1 MTPSGSTSQE
11 DSHQDKLIALLL
23 NVGPSWTETARE
35 LLRQS
40 LQEQYPDLHIDP
52 DHTLLGTPTWEFI
65 DAQIVA
71 GPTHYHPLSTLLARQ
86 SVTREPTLCIEG
98 EHFLTQAPVI
108 EPAIHLPVRIV
119 EIANTI
125 NILAKVIPRA
135 YEEQLVSFWNQST
148 GSGRRWHTLSS
159 TLRDIWNVQ
168 HVDGWTEEDCALA
181 RSLFHTPD
189 RAVRQVND
197 RFQSRAYLVD
207 VDLVRGTKTQHT
219 DLVFN
224 AVLVGKSEG
233 QTRILSYSI
242 DSGYEKFASMEQ
254 LGASLSVQLTDV
266 EAYDRL
272 QWRLY
277 EPDDNYF
284 DHLALRL
291 IALQLEGTRS
301 VTATHGTPA
310 SPISAPPDVVA
321 LTQSKEPGL
330 DWYQTALP
338 DWLVSASVTDQTRYS
353 RHLKDLAALH
363 SLNAGKTYQ
372 DDIPA
377 IEQYALE
384 RLKAEIKKD
393 HPEAQHLA
401 LDKVSVQVKSL
412 VVWGLFTVPG
422 QIETTTFSLTEL
434 ALQNLIALP
443 IGDKSLHMA
452 ARQSIPAWLTVAYVE
467 TLISRIDIGTTYPAL
482 IRSKLTDD
490 PVESTI
496 RKALYSQHL
505 RVQLAMLALQ
515 HSIRREAGIDERGYR
530 YVAAVMQPES
540 SDRNVDGQAIVIRR
554 LSFNPQRRTTNGHDV
569 VSNMYVIGPQR
580 AEAGP
585 CLLYRPLFEP
595 VLMQFPSPANLLY
608 AITQSATLRDSV
620 VAWLP
625 DAVRD
630 DYSHYVFPGTLPSPW
645 AVADALVEPD
655 KLWTYSGPMSLGE
668 DVLNGDLFTTLFD
681 SNARALVELA
691 DRQSVSNAESR
702 WATLKKAGWLI
713 FNAALPFMGRI
724 ANTGAWIWQIVDDLQ
739 AFVDAQAHDDPS
751 TRWSALTDVL
761 LNLGMALALHAAQRS
776 RPAAEPV
783 KIEKPA
789 PAIPPGPAETTL
801 SFTIEQL
808 PEVQSNA
815 PPPGHTVPLNT
826 TGAIKRTAA
835 SLAAALDSYKID
847 KPTGLQKPITEPGAY
862 QHLYLH
868 KWRYYA
874 QVGNQWFEVTLQ
886 DDNTVVV
893 SDPRQAAA
901 TGLPLIHNAKG
912 EWFVDPRISLS
923 KGGIDQEKRLAKDQA
938 KRKSDALREQLA
950 TFENTKKDA
959 QRELQQTRQAMT
971 EAAGTSAQ
979 AKRQA
984 YLEKLDSQSSS
995 YEQAR
1000 QKLLTLNL
1008 FTPVT
1013 EFHKKALGYLK
1024 AQLELNEAGIT
1035 EEQATFAP
1043 KLKTVLDQLETRA
1056 EPPQASQIEDFRQLT
1071 EMNQRMIERL
1081 DFVQSRF
1088 AELRSLAREG
1098 MELIRSSKERLPGYS
1113 SDDLKALQVT
1123 MARYLCLTPQSLTS
1137 EPEAWTVL
1145 GETVD
1150 YADIAVQTLRDTLQE
1165 RSEARLDER
1174 IEALGSLVE
1183 QFKFIDERL
1192 EDFAQ
1197 EFSGQVLAEPLAG
1210 LREQLQGF
1218 ATRATAQLA
1227 PLHVDQE
1234 RRRIR
1239 PTPPPSPPRPVRKF
1253 IRTRFNGMLAGVPRV
1268 TSIGLETDLV
1278 DIRSPLTGQ
1287 VIATFHEKTP
1297 GMWVQHVEPQTSQPS
1312 RPAVTVDTSLS
1323 RGQTLLDELP
1333 AFRARVTA
1341 QANESSRTPIGIE
1354 YMLHQHARLLEQAVQ
1369 DIDEALTH
1377 LNVTESTEHPAVAM
1391 RKKLEDAAK
1400 ELYQHAN
1407 TLMQAMIKQ
1416 QPPTI
1421 AGVEWLR
1428 KYNLIT
1434 IKRTA
1439 KRRRLKSSTTDYL
1452 DEYALTDQAT
1462 DIVLW
1467 YAHFHYS
1474 SAEAYADRFLQ
1485 ARLKTPTERAQG
1497 AVADDLNRLGAEQRI
1512 AFYRSTIN
1520 LTQARQLFF
1529 PRKPE

>member
-1 MTPSGSTSQE
+1 MTTSGSTSRE

-23 NVGPSWTETARE
+23 NVAPSWTETASE

-52 DHTLLGTPTWEFI
+52 DHTLLGTPTWELI
-65 DAQIVA
+65 DDQIVA
-71 GPTHYHPLSTLLARQ
+71 GQTRYQPLSTLLARQ
-86 SVTREPTLCIEG
+86 SITWIPTLCIEG
-98 EHFLTQAPVI
+98 EHFLTQAPVM
-108 EPAIHLPVRIV
+108 EPAVHLPVRIV

-135 YEEQLVSFWNQST
+135 YEEQLVRFWNQSN
-148 GSGRRWHTLSS
+148 GNGPLWHTLSS
-159 TLRDIWNVQ
+159 TLRDIWNVR

-181 RSLFHTPD
+181 RSLFHAPD

-197 RFQSRAYLVD
+197 RFQSRAYLID
-207 VDLVRGTKTQHT
+207 VNLVRGTKTQHT

-224 AVLVGKSEG
+224 AVLVGKSQE
-233 QTRILSYSI
+233 QTRILSYSM
-242 DSGYEKFASMEQ
+242 DSGYEKFSSMEQ
-254 LGASLSVQLTDV
+254 LGASLSVQLAGV
-266 EAYDRL
+266 QAYDRL

-284 DHLALRL
+284 DHLAFKL
-291 IALQLEGTRS
+291 IALQLEGTRQ
-301 VTATHGTPA
+301 VTAAHDA
-310 SPISAPPDVVA
+310 STASISAPPDNVE
-321 LTQSKEPGL
+321 LSQIKGPDL
-330 DWYQTALP
+330 DWYQTTLP
-338 DWLVSASVTDQTRYS
+338 DWLLSASITDQTRYS

-363 SLNAGKTYQ
+363 SLDAGKTYQ

-401 LDKVSVQVKSL
+401 LDKVSVQVTSL

-434 ALQNLIALP
+434 ALQNLIAVP
-443 IGDKSLHMA
+443 IGNKSLHMA
-452 ARQSIPAWLTVAYVE
+452 AGQSIPAWLTVAYVE

-482 IRSKLTDD
+482 IRSKLVDD
-490 PVESTI
+490 PVESVR
-496 RKALYSQHL
+496 RKVLYSRHL
-505 RVQLAMLALQ
+505 RVQLPMLALQ
-515 HSIRREAGIDERGYR
+515 HKINREAGIDERGYR
-530 YVAAVMQPES
+530 YVNAVMQSDS
-540 SDRNVDGQAIVIRR
+540 SDRNVDGQAIVMRR
-554 LSFNPQRRTTNGHDV
+554 LSFNPQRRTTNAHDV

-625 DAVRD
+625 DSARD

-668 DVLNGDLFTTLFD
+668 DVLNGNLFTTLFD
-681 SNARALVELA
+681 SNAGALVELA

-713 FNAALPFMGRI
+713 FNAALPFMGR
-724 ANTGAWIWQIVDDLQ
+724 AASTGAWIWQIVDDLQ
-739 AFVDAQAHDDPS
+739 AFVDAQERDDQPAK
-751 TRWSALTDVL
+751 WSALTDVL
-761 LNLGMALALHAAQRS
+761 LNLGLALALHAAQRS
-776 RPAAEPV
+776 RPAAEPGT
-783 KIEKPA
+783 IEKQTLSNR
-789 PAIPPGPAETTL
+789 PGPAETTL

-808 PEVQSNA
+808 PEVESGA
-815 PPPGHTVPLNT
+815 PPPGHAERLNT
-826 TGAIKRTAA
+826 TGAIKRTPA
-835 SLAAALDSYKID
+835 SLAAALDSYTID
-847 KPTGLQKPITEPGAY
+847 KPTGLQSPITEPGAY

-868 KWRYYA
+868 KWFYYA
-874 QVGNQWFEVTLQ
+874 QVGNRWFKVTLQ
-886 DDNTVVV
+886 DDNTVVIV
-893 SDPRQAAA
+893 DPRQAAP

-923 KGGIDQEKRLAKDQA
+923 KGGIEQEKRLAKDQA

-984 YLEKLDSQSSS
+984 YLNKLDSQSSS

-1000 QKLLTLNL
+1000 QKLLALNI
-1008 FTPVT
+1008 FTPVAD
-1013 EFHKKALGYLK
+1013 FHKKTLGYLK
-1024 AQLELNEAGIT
+1024 AQLELNEAGMR
-1035 EEQATFAP
+1035 EEQVAFAP
-1043 KLKTVLDQLETRA
+1043 RLQTVLDQLESHA
-1056 EPPQASQIEDFRQLT
+1056 KSPQASHIEDFRQLA

-1088 AELRSLAREG
+1088 AELRSLACEG
-1098 MELIRSSKERLPGYS
+1098 MNLIRSSKEQLPRYTG
-1113 SDDLKALQVT
+1113 DDLKALQVT
-1123 MARYLCLTPQSLTS
+1123 MARNLCLTSQSLTTK
-1137 EPEAWTVL
+1137 PDAWTAL
-1145 GETVD
+1145 GETID

-1210 LREQLQGF
+1210 LREHLRSF

-1278 DIRSPLTGQ
+1278 DIRSPLTGHI
-1287 VIATFHEKTP
+1287 IATFHEKTP
-1297 GMWVQHVEPQTSQPS
+1297 GAWVQHVEPQTSLPS

-1323 RGQTLLDELP
+1323 RGQTLLHELP

-1377 LNVTESTEHPAVAM
+1377 LNVTESTEHPAAAM

-1407 TLMQAMIKQ
+1407 ALMQTMIKQ

-1428 KYNLIT
+1428 KHNLIT

-1439 KRRRLKSSTTDYL
+1439 KRRRLKSSTKDYL
-1452 DEYALTDQAT
+1452 DEYALTDRAT
-1462 DIVLW
+1462 DTVLW

-1474 SAEAYADRFLQ
+1474 SAQAYADRFLQ
-1485 ARLKTPTERAQG
+1485 ARLKTPTEREQG
-1497 AVADDLNRLGAEQRI
+1497 AVADDVNRLGAEQRI

-1520 LTQARQLFF
+1520 LTQAKKLFF
-1529 PRKPE
+1529 PKKPE

>member
-1 MTPSGSTSQE
+1 MTTSGSTSQE
-11 DSHQDKLIALLL
+11 DSYQDKLIALLL
-23 NVGPSWTETARE
+23 NVAPSWTETARE
-35 LLRQS
+35 PLRQS

-52 DHTLLGTPTWEFI
+52 DHTLLGTPTWELI
-65 DAQIVA
+65 DDQIVA
-71 GPTHYHPLSTLLARQ
+71 GPTHYQPLSSLLARQ
-86 SVTREPTLCIEG
+86 SMTREPTLCIEG

-108 EPAIHLPVRIV
+108 EPAVHLPVRIV
-119 EIANTI
+119 EIANTF
-125 NILAKVIPRA
+125 NILTKVMPRA
-135 YEEQLVSFWNQST
+135 YEEQLVSYWNQSN
-148 GSGRRWHTLSS
+148 GSGPRWHTLSS
-159 TLRDIWNVQ
+159 TLQDIWNVQ

-181 RSLFHTPD
+181 RSLFHTQD

-197 RFQSRAYLVD
+197 RFQSRAYLID
-207 VDLVRGTKTQHT
+207 VDLVRGTKTQRT
-219 DLVFN
+219 NLVFN

-233 QTRILSYSI
+233 QTRILSYSM

-254 LGASLSVQLTDV
+254 LGASLSVQLTDI

-284 DHLALRL
+284 DHLAFRL
-291 IALQLEGTRS
+291 IALQLEGTRN

-310 SPISAPPDVVA
+310 SPIGVSPDVVE
-321 LTQSKEPGL
+321 LTQSKGPDL

-338 DWLVSASVTDQTRYS
+338 DWLVNASLTDQTRYS

-372 DDIPA
+372 DDIPS

-384 RLKAEIKKD
+384 LLKAEIKKD

-401 LDKVSVQVKSL
+401 LDKVSIQVKSL
-412 VVWGLFTVPG
+412 VVWGLFIVPG
-422 QIETTTFSLTEL
+422 QMETTTFSLTEL

-443 IGDKSLHMA
+443 IGNKSLHMA
-452 ARQSIPAWLTVAYVE
+452 ARQAIPAWLTVAYVE
-467 TLISRIDIGTTYPAL
+467 TLIRRIDIGTNYPAL
-482 IRSKLTDD
+482 IRSKLVDD
-490 PVESTI
+490 PVESAR

-505 RVQLAMLALQ
+505 RVQLPMLALQ
-515 HSIRREAGIDERGYR
+515 HKIHRQAGIDERGYR
-530 YVAAVMQPES
+530 YVAAVMQAES

-554 LSFNPQRRTTNGHDV
+554 LSFNPQRRTTNSHDV
-569 VSNMYVIGPQR
+569 VSNIYVIGPQR

-625 DAVRD
+625 DSVRD
-630 DYSHYVFPGTLPSPW
+630 DYSQYVFPGALPSPW
-645 AVADALVEPD
+645 AVADGLVEPD

-668 DVLNGDLFTTLFD
+668 DVLNGNLFTTLFE
-681 SNARALVELA
+681 SNAKALVELA
-691 DRQSVSNAESR
+691 DRQSVSNRESR

-739 AFVDAQAHDDPS
+739 TFVDAQEHKDQPAK
-751 TRWSALTDVL
+751 WSALTDVL
-761 LNLGMALALHAAQRS
+761 LNLGLALALHAAQRS
-776 RPAAEPV
+776 RPAAEPG
-783 KIEKPA
+783 KTEKPA
-789 PAIPPGPAETTL
+789 SAIPPGPAETTL
-801 SFTIEQL
+801 SFIVEQL
-808 PEVQSNA
+808 PDVESGA
-815 PPPGHTVPLNT
+815 PPPGHTEPLNT

-835 SLAAALDSYKID
+835 SLEAALDSYKIE
-847 KPTGLQKPITEPGAY
+847 KPAGLPPPITESGAY

-868 KWRYYA
+868 KWLYYA
-874 QVGNQWFEVTLQ
+874 QVGKRWFEVTLQ
-886 DDNTVVV
+886 DDNTVVIV
-893 SDPRQAAA
+893 DPRQAAP
-901 TGLPLIHNAKG
+901 TGLPLIHNTKG

-923 KGGIDQEKRLAKDQA
+923 KGGIEQEKQLAKDQA
-938 KRKSDALREQLA
+938 KRESEVLRAQLA
-950 TFENTKKDA
+950 TFESAKKDA
-959 QRELQQTRQAMT
+959 QRELQQTRQEMT

-995 YEQAR
+995 YEQAQ
-1000 QKLLTLNL
+1000 QKLLTLNTL
-1008 FTPVT
+1008 TPDT
-1013 EFHKKALGYLK
+1013 DFHRKALGYLK
-1024 AQLELNEAGIT
+1024 AQLELNKASMT
-1035 EEQATFAP
+1035 EEQTTFAP
-1043 KLKTVLDQLETRA
+1043 KLKTVLGELEIHTKS
-1056 EPPQASQIEDFRQLT
+1056 PQASHIEDFRQLT
-1071 EMNQRMIERL
+1071 QMNQRMIERL

-1088 AELRSLAREG
+1088 IELRSLAHEG
-1098 MELIRSSKERLPGYS
+1098 MELIRSTKERLPRYT

-1123 MARYLCLTPQSLTS
+1123 MARNLCLTPQSLTT
-1137 EPEAWTVL
+1137 EPDAWTVL
-1145 GETVD
+1145 GETID

-1174 IEALGSLVE
+1174 IEALGSLLE

-1197 EFSGQVLAEPLAG
+1197 EFSGQILAEPLAS
-1210 LREQLQGF
+1210 LREQLQEF

-1227 PLHVDQE
+1227 PLHVEQE
-1234 RRRIR
+1234 HRRIR
-1239 PTPPPSPPRPVRKF
+1239 PTPPPLPPRPVRKF
-1253 IRTRFNGMLAGVPRV
+1253 IRTRFNGTLAGEPRL
-1268 TSIGLETDLV
+1268 TPIGLETDLV

-1287 VIATFHEKTP
+1287 IIATFHEKTP
-1297 GMWVQHVEPQTSQPS
+1297 GTWVQHVEPQTSLPS
-1312 RPAVTVDTSLS
+1312 RPTLTINTSLS
-1323 RGQTLLDELP
+1323 RGQTLLGELS

-1341 QANESSRTPIGIE
+1341 QANEPSRTPIDIE
-1354 YMLHQHARLLEQAVQ
+1354 YMLHQHARLLEQAGQ
-1369 DIDEALTH
+1369 NIDEALTH
-1377 LNVTESTEHPAVAM
+1377 LNATESTEHPAVAV
-1391 RKKLEDAAK
+1391 RKMLDDAAT

-1407 TLMQAMIKQ
+1407 TLMQTMIKQ
-1416 QPPTI
+1416 QPPTM

-1428 KYNLIT
+1428 KHNLIT

-1439 KRRRLKSSTTDYL
+1439 KRRRRKSSTKDYV
-1452 DEYALTDQAT
+1452 DEYTLTDQAT
-1462 DIVLW
+1462 DTVLW

-1485 ARLKTPTERAQG
+1485 ARLKTPTEREQG
-1497 AVADDLNRLGAEQRI
+1497 AAADDVGGLSAEQQI

-1520 LTQARQLFF
+1520 LAQAKQLFF
-1529 PRKPE
+1529 RKKPE